1 VNRDCLTL
9 FAGGGIADCGI
20 HAAGWRT
27 VGAVEWDP
35 QIAAVFAENHGLAPL
50 VAGVETVD
58 CRPFAGVDAVW
69 ASPCCTNASVAKANG
84 EEAPEDLSAAEAVC
98 RCLREARPRVFALEN
113 VWGYRTFRAFALIV
127 ETLRELGYAVR
138 YEHLN
143 AADFG
148 VPQTRKRLILRARRD
163 GLPVLPLPPT
173 HAEYVPG
180 GGLFGD
186 EETGCLPP
194 WNGWYAAVE
203 DLLPTC
209 PPSQFAAWQLKRLP
223 AELATFLLMT
233 GNTSEEQAAA
243 GVGVVYPK
251 EPANAVYAQ
260 PPSVRAFLVDCV
272 HRTDAPLTTVDEDA
286 PSFTV
291 KATDFRRP
299 CNVPRALLVH
309 GTSTLEAREAAE
321 PAACVVGTV
330 SAKAARPRALLVD
343 DQYGSNHGREE
354 RNLRLRGAEEP
365 SFTPMAC
372 GKPGRMRAFLVD
384 ARQGRNADEEPPT
397 ARAGEEPVWSLAA
410 TRGGDRYRAWPEQGR
425 VVSLTPRCLARFQSI
440 PDTYRL
446 PEKSALACRIV
457 GNGAPPL
464 LAQRVMESLR

>member
-35 QIAAVFAENHGLAPL
+35 AIAAVFAENHGLAPL

-58 CRPFAGVDAVW
+58 YRPFAGVDAVW
-69 ASPCCTNASVAKANG
+69 SSPCCTNASVAKANG

-98 RCLREARPRVFALEN
+98 RCLREVRPRVFALEN
-113 VWGYRTFRAFALIV
+113 VWGYRNFRAFSLI
-127 ETLRELGYAVR
+127 LRELEALGYAFL

-143 AADFG
+143 SADYG
-148 VPQTRKRLILRARRD
+148 VPQARRRLILRARRD

-173 HAEYVPG
+173 HAEYRPG

-186 EETGCLPP
+186 EEAGCLPP

-203 DLLPTC
+203 DLLPEC
-209 PPSQFAAWQLKRLP
+209 PPSQFAAWQLARLP
-223 AELATFLLMT
+223 SELRETVLVDVNNASRDHTRRPV
-233 GNTSEEQAAA
+233 A
-243 GVGVVYPK
+243 
-251 EPANAVYAQ
+251 EPAM
-260 PPSVRAFLVDCV
+260 SVAANFG
-272 HRTDAPLTTVDEDA
+272 HRPA
-286 PSFTV
+286 
-291 KATDFRRP
+291 
-299 CNVPRALLVH
+299 NMPRALLVH
-309 GTSTLEAREAAE
+309 GTSTLETRAAAGS
-321 PAACVVGTV
+321 AACVVGTV
-330 SAKAARPRALLVD
+330 SAKAARPRAFLARV
-343 DQYGSNHGREE
+343 QGEGSEQLAEGAGHAPSIAANH
-354 RNLRLRGAEEP
+354 A
-365 SFTPMAC
+365 A
-372 GKPGRMRAFLVD
+372 GKYRAFLVD

-410 TRGGDRYRAWPEQGR
+410 TSGGDRYRAFLVDGQESGSESELVIRRAEEPAYTASAGTGTRRPARASLEQGR

-446 PEKSALACRIV
+446 PERNALACRVI
-457 GNGAPPL
+457 GNGAPSL
-464 LAQRVMESLR
+464 LVQRVMESLR